1 MWYAGVDW
9 ADTHHDIVV
18 IDELGRRLTS
28 FRVMHTT
35 KGLDE
40 LVSHLTAICGPENK
54 AELACIVETN
64 HGLLITHLLEGG
76 FAVYP
81 VNPKT
86 VDRKRS
92 ASKAKTDQIDAYLLA
107 KHGRSEF
114 ADLRRLEPDS
124 RLIAE
129 LKTLTRDQDGLIQMQ
144 TRLVNQLT
152 ACLKAYYPV
161 ALQFFSKIQQP
172 SALHFLQRYPT
183 PQAAMEATPQDI
195 AAVLRSSKHPTAEK
209 TAMWITQQVHQP
221 HLTADEVTTRT
232 KSRLLLAL
240 IRQLVPVIEEIAAYD
255 QEIERLFLTHADSHL
270 FSTLPRAGKRLA
282 PRLLAEIG
290 DDRSRYRDA
299 ASLQALS
306 GTSPVPYESGNYAKP
321 HRRYACIKPLRNAL
335 HQFAWQSTQTE
346 RWARDYYQRKRQE
359 GKSHSVAVR
368 ALSNVWIRILF
379 ALWLKREEYQ
389 PLIFERAKQEHAPRA
404 A

>member
-1 MWYAGVDW
+1 
-9 ADTHHDIVV
+9 
-18 IDELGRRLTS
+18 
-28 FRVMHTT
+28 MHTP

-40 LVSHLTAICGPENK
+40 LTSRLTAICGPEYK

-64 HGLLITHLLEGG
+64 HGLLITHLLEAG

-92 ASKAKTDQIDAYLLA
+92 ASGAKTDQIDAYLLA
-107 KHGRSEF
+107 KHGRSEIV
-114 ADLRRLEPDS
+114 DLRRLEPDS
-124 RLIAE
+124 PLIAE
-129 LKTLTRDQDGLIQMQ
+129 LKTLTRDQDSLIQMQ

-161 ALQFFSKIQQP
+161 ALTLFSKIQQP
-172 SALHFLQRYPT
+172 STLHFLQHYPT
-183 PQAAMEATPQDI
+183 PQAAMEATPQEI
-195 AAVLRSSKHPTAEK
+195 EAVLKESRHPTAKK
-209 TAMWITQQVHQP
+209 TAIWIFAQLHQP

-232 KSRLLLAL
+232 KSRLLIAL
-240 IRQLVPVIEEIAAYD
+240 IRQLLPVMEEIAAYD
-255 QEIERLFLTHADSHL
+255 QEIERLFLRHADSHL
-270 FSTLPRAGKRLA
+270 FAILPGAGKRLA

-290 DDRSRYRDA
+290 EDRTRYRDA
-299 ASLQALS
+299 ISLQALA
-306 GTSPVPYESGNYAKP
+306 GTSPVPYESGNYGKP

-335 HQFAWQSTQTE
+335 HQFAWESTHTE
-346 RWARDYYQRKRQE
+346 AWARDYYERKRTE

-368 ALSNVWIRILF
+368 ALSNVWVRILF
-379 ALWLKREEYQ
+379 VTWLKREEYQ
-389 PLIFERAKQEHAPRA
+389 AVIFERAQREHAHRA